1 MTMQEFKEGKPDWL
15 RIRPPRSDKYDLVKR
30 ALAERGLN
38 TVCASAKCPNTFEC
52 WDHGALTFMILGNI
66 CTRACRFCAVAHDR
80 MGEEVD
86 AAEPDRIADAAKA
99 LGLDHIVITSVD
111 RDDLDDQ
118 GAGHYAACI
127 RTVKENIPGA
137 KVEVIIPDFSGRA
150 DLLLK
155 VLNACPDV
163 IAHNM
168 ETVERLT
175 SIARDRRAGYYR
187 SLDVLRNVKRFD
199 PSVMTKSSI
208 LLGLG
213 EEEDEIKNTIRHLH
227 EARVDMLA
235 LGQYLRPTPR
245 ALPISSYVGPAMFAQ
260 LREYAES
267 LGFKSVISG
276 PLVRTSY
283 RAREYFLQGRRA

>member
-1 MTMQEFKEGKPDWL
+1 MQEFKEDKPDWL
-15 RIRPPRSDKYDLVKR
+15 RIRPPGSDKYHIVKQ

-52 WDHGALTFMILGNI
+52 WDYGALTFMILGNV
-66 CTRACRFCAVAHDR
+66 CTRACRFCAVAHNR
-80 MGEEVD
+80 SGESVD
-86 AAEPDRIADAAKA
+86 PAEPGKIADAAKA
-99 LGLDHIVITSVD
+99 LGLNYVVITSVD

-127 RTVKENIPGA
+127 RAIKDHVPGA

-155 VLNACPDV
+155 VVNAGPDV

-187 SLDVLRNVKRFD
+187 SLEVLRNVKRIE
-199 PSVMTKSSI
+199 PSIMTKSSVM
-208 LLGLG
+208 LGLG
-213 EEEDEIKNTIRHLH
+213 EEEEEVKEVIKRLH

-235 LGQYLRPTPR
+235 IGQYLRPNTSS
-245 ALPISSYVGPAMFAQ
+245 LPVSSYVKPDKFAQ
-260 LREYAES
+260 FREYAES
-267 LGFKSVISG
+267 LGFSSVISG
-276 PLVRTSY
+276 PFVRTSY
-283 RAREYFLQGRRA
+283 RAQEYFLRGRMA

>member
-1 MTMQEFKEGKPDWL
+1 MQEFKEDKPDWL
-15 RIRPPRSDKYDLVKR
+15 RIRPPTSDKYQIIKQ

-52 WDHGALTFMILGNI
+52 WDHGALTFMILGNV
-66 CTRACRFCAVAHDR
+66 CTRACRFCAVTHNRA
-80 MGEEVD
+80 GESVD
-86 AAEPDRIADAAKA
+86 PSEPEKIADMAKA
-99 LGLDHIVITSVD
+99 LGLQYVVITSVD
-111 RDDLDDQ
+111 RDDLDDH

-127 RTVKENIPGA
+127 RAIKNKVPGA
-137 KVEVIIPDFSGRA
+137 KVEAIIPDFSGRA

-155 VLNACPDV
+155 VMNAGPDV

-175 SIARDRRAGYYR
+175 SLARDRRAGYYR

-199 PSVMTKSSI
+199 PSIMTKSSI

-213 EEEDEIKNTIRHLH
+213 EEEDEVKQTIHRLH

-235 LGQYLRPTPR
+235 MGQYLRPDTR
-245 ALPISSYVGPAMFAQ
+245 SLPVSSYVDPDVFAQ
-260 LREYAES
+260 LRVYAES

-276 PLVRTSY
+276 PFVRTSY
-283 RAREYFLQGRRA
+283 RAQEYFLQGRMA